1 MNISRIFD
9 NPLVKA
15 ALPNNSAHFDTPTAI
30 HTLMNPIGSK
40 IFNFNK
46 FVNNLDLKPFLD
58 DNSTWPRD

>member
-15 ALPNNSAHFDTPTAI
+15 ALPNNSPHFDTPAAI
-30 HTLMNPIGSK
+30 YTLMNPIGSK

-46 FVNNLDLKPFLD
+46 FVNNLDVKPFLD
-58 DNSTWPRD
+58 DNSTLLHD